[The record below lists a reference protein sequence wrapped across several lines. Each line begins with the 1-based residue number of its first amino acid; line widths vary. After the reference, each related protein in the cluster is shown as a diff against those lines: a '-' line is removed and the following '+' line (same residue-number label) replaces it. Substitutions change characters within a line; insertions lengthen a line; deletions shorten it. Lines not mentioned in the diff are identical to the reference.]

1 MPYRPRSRLSTS
13 SWGWAIGGALTGLVL
28 ALLMFAPAR
37 WLASALAQ
45 ASAGRVLLANA
56 RGTVWDGTAQLLLTG
71 GAGSGDASTLP
82 STLDWHIRPQAGQ
95 LEVKVYASC
104 CTQQP
109 LQLQLRPRWG
119 GITLHLDDG
128 QSNWPAQL
136 LAGLGTPWNTVQP
149 AGRLVLSSQ
158 GLRLDLIEG
167 RMTIAGNARLEAI
180 DLSSRLSTLRPLG
193 SYQLTL
199 QGGPSP
205 ALELATVSGSLQLS
219 GRGHWVGSRL
229 RFEGKALAVP
239 EREEALSN
247 LLNIIGRRNGAQSII
262 SLG

>member
-1 MPYRPRSRLSTS
+1 MTYHPRSRFSAS
-13 SWGWAIGGALTGLVL
+13 PWGWAIGGALTGLVL
-28 ALLMFAPAR
+28 ALLVFAPAR
-37 WLASALAQ
+37 WLASVLEQ
-45 ASAGRVLLANA
+45 ASAGRVLLTNA

-71 GAGSGDASTLP
+71 GAGSRDATSLP
-82 STLDWHIRPQAGQ
+82 SALDWHIRPHAGQ
-95 LEVKVYASC
+95 LEVKVSASC

-109 LQLQLRPRWG
+109 LQLQLWPRWG
-119 GITLHLDDG
+119 GITLRLADG

-149 AGRLVLSSQ
+149 TGQIALSSQ
-158 GLRLDLIEG
+158 GLSLDLIEG
-167 RMTIAGNARLEAI
+167 RMTIAGSARLEAI

-193 SYQLTL
+193 SYQVTL

-205 ALELATVSGSLQLS
+205 SLELATVSGSLQLS
-219 GRGHWVGSRL
+219 GRGRWVGSRL
-229 RFEGKALAVP
+229 RFDGEALAVP

-247 LLNIIGRRNGAQSII
+247 LLNIIGRRNGAKSII